1 MIKKGR
7 GPDAHHAYQVYVKLG
22 GDEWNVYRR
31 FAEFLEFHRQI
42 SVHLPEIGE
51 FNFPPKKAINNKVDD
66 GHSTCAQICLL
77 AVLVLTLIVF
87 PVSTSGGREAAK
99 TSGLSAA
106 CAGSLFQANDQEE
119 TEHRPV

>member
-7 GPDAHHAYQVYVKLG
+7 GPDAHHAYQVYIKLG

-42 SVHLPEIGE
+42 SVHLPEVGE
-51 FNFPPKKAINNKVDD
+51 FNFPPKKAMNDKVED
-66 GHSTCAQICLL
+66 GHGTCAQICLL
-77 AVLVLTLIVF
+77 AFLVLTLIVF

-99 TSGLSAA
+99 TSGLSAV
-106 CAGSLFQANDQEE
+106 CVGSLFRAISQEE
-119 TEHRPV
+119 TE